1 MLAHWD
7 ASTRV
12 INNTYEFVKKQLQR
26 VALHKTTNLHFCT
39 LVCVRLQQS
48 EYCLIHPRKNIKKQH
63 CAKFWM
69 IAKNCIY
76 IKKK

>member
-12 INNTYEFVKKQLQR
+12 ISNTYEFDKEQFQR
-26 VALHKTTNLHFCT
+26 VALLKTTTLHFCT

-48 EYCLIHPRKNIKKQH
+48 GYCLIHPSKRIKNYILDH
-63 CAKFWM
+63 C
-69 IAKNCIY
+69 
-76 IKKK
+76 